1 MIVPWLLQAAG
12 YGTVEGYVYGEG
24 GEPLPGAVVMAI
36 TLPDSE
42 KAGGTYADDRGYFTL
57 DLKPG
62 RYLLRFSYVG
72 YRKKALP
79 ITVSP
84 GETLNVGKVRLPQK
98 AIEVGAVKVEAEAP
112 KVTYEGEKKVIRFGD
127 ELTAK
132 GGSTLEALK
141 NVPGIT
147 VDNNDNVKIRNTSN
161 ITLLING
168 KPTVMQVSEAL
179 RQIPASSVERI
190 EIITNPGAK
199 YEAEGRV
206 IMNIVLK
213 KHHDEGVA
221 ASLMGRL
228 GTFNNYGLSASLGLN
243 SRRLKFVLGGNY
255 FLFSRYMESKARTET
270 PDFSY
275 EADGERHYSMK
286 PYGVRSSL
294 EYHIGDND
302 VLTLEGS
309 FGLWNFSMGWRGD
322 YGSGK
327 TAETDVSIGGNRGS
341 GYIAYTKDFLQ
352 RHRID
357 LSLYYGMRGG
367 RESTINY
374 VRDASGNVLSG
385 FKRTSSGP
393 GDRWRAKLDYT
404 YQHSKDRK
412 LEAGYQGDLW
422 VSADTTEY
430 YTYSSGSFTLASP
443 TLASRYRRT
452 TNAAYVSYS
461 DRLGRV
467 SYSAGLRVEATDRR
481 IEVGDSTYTF
491 RSTDPFPSLH
501 LSYRMDVA
509 NQFSVSYSRRIWHP
523 RHWQLNPFMRVID
536 EFTLQRG
543 NPALKP
549 EYTHS
554 FEASYQRIFGRKG
567 YAGLEAF
574 YRRTDN
580 NIDYLPAY
588 EGTKVVYTWRNAGF
602 TTSSG
607 IELYATYYPWRL
619 LTLNFSLDVYD
630 HRVYLDSITR
640 SLTYDAK
647 GSLTLG
653 RGPIGLQLS
662 GRYSGPRYVP
672 GGVQRASYSL
682 DLGLRVPLSRNL
694 FLVGQFN
701 DFLRLNRRET
711 EITSEDF
718 RQVSTYRTKWPSL
731 SVMVMYDYNNFR
743 RFRKEMKREETP
755 QEEVPQF

>member
-1 MIVPWLLQAAG
+1 MLQAAG
-12 YGTVEGYVYGEG
+12 YGTVKGYVYGEG
-24 GEPLPGAVVMAI
+24 REPLPGTVIMALS
-36 TLPDSE
+36 LPDSQ
-42 KAGGTYADDRGYFTL
+42 KVGGTYSDDRGYFEL
-57 DLKPG
+57 RLRPG
-62 RYLLRFSYVG
+62 RYVLRFSFVG
-72 YRKKALP
+72 YEPEGK
-79 ITVSP
+79 VVVVEE
-84 GETLNVGKVRLPQK
+84 GEVANVGTVRLRPK
-98 AIEVGAVKVEAEAP
+98 PIEVGAVEVETEAP

-127 ELTAK
+127 ELTSK
-132 GGSTLEALK
+132 GSSTLDALK
-141 NVPGIT
+141 NTPGIT

-213 KHHDEGVA
+213 KHHDEGIA

-243 SRRLKFVLGGNY
+243 TRRLKFVLSGNY
-255 FLFSRYMESKARTET
+255 FLFSRYMESKTTTET

-275 EADGERHYSMK
+275 EAEGTRHYSMK
-286 PYGVRSSL
+286 PYGLRSSL
-294 EYHIGDND
+294 EYHLTDDD
-302 VLTLEGS
+302 VLTFEGS
-309 FGLWNFSMGWRGD
+309 FGLWNFSMGWVGNYD
-322 YGSGK
+322 SGNE
-327 TAETDVSIGGNRGS
+327 AETYVSIGGHRGN
-341 GYIAYTKDFLQ
+341 GYVGYTKSLQ

-357 LSLYYGMRGG
+357 VSLYYGVRGG
-367 RESTINY
+367 RESTVNY
-374 VRDASGNVLSG
+374 VRDTLGNVVSG
-385 FKRTSSGP
+385 FKRTSGGP
-393 GDRWRAKLDYT
+393 WDRWRAKFDYT

-422 VSADTTEY
+422 KSVDTTAY
-430 YTYSSGSFTLASP
+430 YTYSSGSFTLVSSP
-443 TLASRYRRT
+443 LGSRYRRT

-461 DRLGRV
+461 DRLGSI
-467 SYSAGLRVEATDRR
+467 SYSLGIRVEATDRR

-491 RSTDPFPSLH
+491 SAIDPFPSLH
-501 LSYRMDVA
+501 VSYHRDVA
-509 NQFSVSYSRRIWHP
+509 NQFSISYSRRIWHP
-523 RHWQLNPFMRVID
+523 RHWQINPFKRVID

-549 EYTHS
+549 EYSHS
-554 FEASYQRIFGRKG
+554 FEAGYQRIFGGKG
-567 YAGLEAF
+567 HAGVEAF

-580 NIDYLPAY
+580 NIEYLPDY

-607 IELYATYYPWRL
+607 VEVYATYYPWKL
-619 LTLNFSLDVYD
+619 LTLNFSLDLYD
-630 HRVYLDSITR
+630 HRVYLDSTTR
-640 SLTYDAK
+640 SFTYDAK
-647 GSLTLG
+647 GSVTLG

-672 GGVQRASYSL
+672 GGVQKATYSL
-682 DLGLRVPLSRNL
+682 DLGLRVPLSRNI
-694 FLVGQFN
+694 FVVGQFN
-701 DFLRLNRRET
+701 DFLRLSRRET
-711 EITSEDF
+711 ELTSESF
-718 RQVSTYRTKWPSL
+718 RQVSIYRTKWPSL
-731 SVMVMYDYNNFR
+731 SIMVMYDYNNFR
-743 RFRKEMKREETP
+743 RFRKDMRRKEDT

>member
-1 MIVPWLLQAAG
+1 MVK
-12 YGTVEGYVYGEG
+12 GYVYGEG
-24 GEPLPGAVVMAI
+24 GEPLPGAVVMALS
-36 TLPDSE
+36 LPDSQR
-42 KAGGTYADDRGYFTL
+42 AGGTYSDDRGYFEVKL
-57 DLKPG
+57 PPG
-62 RYLLRFSYVG
+62 RYVLKVSFVG
-72 YRKKALP
+72 YDPERK
-79 ITVSP
+79 TVEVKESEEVNL
-84 GETLNVGKVRLPQK
+84 GTVRLHPRP
-98 AIEVGAVKVEAEAP
+98 IEVGAVEVETEAP
-112 KVTYEGEKKVIRFGD
+112 KVTYEGEKKVIRFKD
-127 ELTAK
+127 ELSSR

-221 ASLMGRL
+221 ASFMGRL
-228 GTFNNYGLSASLGLN
+228 GTFNNYGLSASLGIN
-243 SRRLKFVLGGNY
+243 TRRIKFVLGGNY
-255 FLFSRYMESKARTET
+255 FLFSRYIESRTETQT

-275 EADGERHYSMK
+275 EAEGTRHYSMK

-294 EYHIGDND
+294 EYHLTDSD
-302 VLTLEGS
+302 VLTFEGS
-309 FGLWNFSMGWRGD
+309 FGMWNFSMGWVGD
-322 YGSGK
+322 YGSGRK
-327 TAETDVSIGGNRGS
+327 AETDVSIGGSRRS
-341 GYIAYTKDFLQ
+341 GYVGYTKDLFGKHQ
-352 RHRID
+352 ID

-367 RESTINY
+367 KENTVNY
-374 VRDASGNVLSG
+374 VRDTAGNVLSG
-385 FKRTSSGP
+385 FKRISEEP
-393 GDRWRAKLDYT
+393 GDRWRAKVDYT

-412 LEAGYQGDLW
+412 VEAGYQGDLW
-422 VSADTTEY
+422 GSTNTTEY
-430 YTYSSGSFTLASP
+430 YTYSSDSFTLVSSP
-443 TLASRYRRT
+443 IDSRYRRT
-452 TNAAYVSYS
+452 THAAYVSYS
-461 DRLGRV
+461 DRMGSV
-467 SYSAGLRVEATDRR
+467 SYSVGVRVEATDRR
-481 IEVGDSTYTF
+481 IEVGDSTYAF
-491 RSTDPFPSLH
+491 RSTDPFPSIH
-501 LSYRMDVA
+501 ISYHRDVA
-509 NQFSVSYSRRIWHP
+509 NQFSISYSRRIWHP
-523 RHWQLNPFMRVID
+523 RHWQLNPFKRVID

-549 EYTHS
+549 EYSHS
-554 FEASYQRIFGRKG
+554 LEAGYQRVFGGKG
-567 YAGLEAF
+567 YAGVEAF

-580 NIDYLPAY
+580 NIDYLPDY

-607 IELYATYYPWRL
+607 VEVYATYYPWKL
-619 LTLNFSLDVYD
+619 LTLNFSLDIYD

-640 SLTYDAK
+640 SLTYDVK

-682 DLGLRVPLSRNL
+682 DLGLRVPFSRSV
-694 FLVGQFN
+694 FVVGQFN
-701 DFLRLNRRET
+701 DFLRISRRET
-711 EITSEDF
+711 EITSEGF
-718 RQVSTYRTKWPSL
+718 RQVSTFRTKWPSL
-731 SVMVMYDYNNFR
+731 SIMVMYDYNNFR
-743 RFRKEMKREETP
+743 RFRKGMRSREESP
-755 QEEVPQF
+755 QEEAPQF